1 MTRAF
6 LTLSFA
12 ILASTLL
19 LARSNPVPFVNQPLV
34 PESAKPGSRGFILEV
49 NGTGFVGGASVQW
62 NGSPKPTK
70 FVSSS
75 QLQAMINAKD
85 VAKPGTASVLVV
97 NPSPGGGSSN
107 PTDFPIRVESRTVHF
122 VRDQHVFETGS
133 MVVADFNGDG
143 KLDVA
148 ISRNSCP
155 QEDCDIAIDVFLGK
169 GDGTF
174 GPRIRTLLGAKGV
187 WGDGNLVV
195 ADFNADGKPDV
206 SVELGETCGCE
217 PAVGKILLGNGDG
230 SFTPTLHGT
239 YQGNLT
245 AVGDLNSDGLPD
257 LVTIWSTVYTNP
269 ATVIYLANND
279 GTYTMGQTFDNMGMF
294 QAALGDFNR
303 DGALDLAINGC
314 PFAVCGHYDTMV
326 ALGNGDGTFQTPID
340 YGYPGTEI
348 QAIDVNGDGKLDL
361 VTDSI
366 CTLLGNGDGTFV
378 ESGCTKAGS
387 SGYAS
392 MVMGDFNGDGK
403 PDVALLNQPY
413 GHGAT
418 VAVYPGRG
426 DGTFGNAITYVLPNT
441 NGSYDSLR
449 FGDFNGD
456 GRLDFA
462 VGGLWFFPVTRSV
475 VLLQTSR

>member
-1 MTRAF
+1 VTRIS
-6 LTLSFA
+6 LTLSFT
-12 ILASTLL
+12 ILTGTLL
-19 LARSNPVPFVNQPLV
+19 MASSNPVPFANQPLV
-34 PESAKPGSRGFILEV
+34 PAGAKPGSRGFILKV
-49 NGTGFVGGASVQW
+49 NGTGFVAGASVQW
-62 NGSPKPTK
+62 NGSPRPTK
-70 FVSSS
+70 LVSSS
-75 QLQAMINAKD
+75 QLQATIRAKD
-85 VAKPGTASVLVV
+85 VAKPGTVAVLVL
-97 NPSPGGGSSN
+97 NPNPGGGSSN
-107 PTDFPIRVESRTVHF
+107 PVYFTIRDESQTVHL
-122 VRDQHVFETGS
+122 VHDKHGFEKGS
-133 MVVADFNGDG
+133 LVVADFNGDG

-155 QEDCDIAIDVFLGK
+155 QEDCAIAIDVFLGK

-174 GPRIRTLLGAKGV
+174 GPRIRTLLGGKGV
-187 WGDGNLVV
+187 LGDGNLVV
-195 ADFNADGKPDV
+195 ADFNADGNPDV
-206 SVELGETCGCE
+206 SIEFADSCGCE

-230 SFTPTLHGT
+230 TFTPTAYGT
-239 YQGNLT
+239 YQGYLT

-257 LVTIWSTVYTNP
+257 LITIWSTVYTNP

-279 GTYTMGQTFDNMGMF
+279 TSYTMGQFFDGMGMY
-294 QAALGDFNR
+294 QAALGDFNQ
-303 DGALDLAINGC
+303 DGTLDLAINGC
-314 PFAVCGHYDTMV
+314 PSAVCDHYDTMV

-378 ESGCTKAGS
+378 QAGCTTGGS

-392 MVMGDFNGDGK
+392 MVMGDFNGDGM
-403 PDVALLNQPY
+403 PDVALLDQPY
-413 GHGAT
+413 GQVAT

-426 DGTFGNAITYVLPNT
+426 NGTFGNAINYALPDL
-441 NGSYDSLR
+441 NGFYGGLR

-462 VGGLWFFPVTRSV
+462 VDGSWSFPITSSA